1 MFRASSAH
9 LQENLVVYKHHM
21 VPSLSI
27 RVLVVCRYAAKVRT
41 LAAYRQD
48 TRTLIESDGTICC
61 LYTTMS
67 SWRGALDAQN
77 M

>member
-9 LQENLVVYKHHM
+9 LKEDTVVYKQHM
-21 VPSLSI
+21 VPSLSKEYWWP
-27 RVLVVCRYAAKVRT
+27 VDT
-41 LAAYRQD
+41 QLAAYRQA

-67 SWRGALDAQN
+67 S
-77 M
+77 

>member
-1 MFRASSAH
+1 MFRASSAP
-9 LQENLVVYKHHM
+9 LQEDMVVYMQHM

-27 RVLVVCRYAAKVRT
+27 R
-41 LAAYRQD
+41 AAYRQV

-61 LYTTMS
+61 MYTTMP
-67 SWRGALDAQN
+67 SWRWALDARN